1 MLNKARAWS
10 NLADNFIVVLSSF
23 SLHMADQSEE
33 EGTAASWMADQ
44 SEEEGTAASWMPRLW
59 EDERSLEM
67 HSKLCW
73 SGQSGSRR

>member
-23 SLHMADQSEE
+23 SLH
-33 EGTAASWMADQ
+33 MADQ